1 MAILKPER
9 FVGHVIKE
17 PHPDTSEVLSVSS
30 FLDLVF
36 LKTAFTF
43 HVVLWFGNAP
53 HMQTYLISW
62 KQASKTIFIREAD
75 KSVWT
80 KMYINLNRVCVC
92 VYNKCKVYQRLPVQ
106 EPKIGSRVIRKSWPL
121 LEGHQHAV
129 KKTNTHPV
137 GSLMAAKVSHMSHKG
152 QWMSKIK
159 NKTKWYRGRLE
170 PNPSGTP
177 KQHNTHVGR

>member
-1 MAILKPER
+1 MC
-9 FVGHVIKE
+9 VC
-17 PHPDTSEVLSVSS
+17 
-30 FLDLVF
+30 
-36 LKTAFTF
+36 
-43 HVVLWFGNAP
+43 
-53 HMQTYLISW
+53 
-62 KQASKTIFIREAD
+62 
-75 KSVWT
+75 
-80 KMYINLNRVCVC
+80 VCVC

-159 NKTKWYRGRLE
+159 KKQSDTEADENQTLLAHPNNTTHMWVDRKIEDKDTLTHRGDGSQR
-170 PNPSGTP
+170 
-177 KQHNTHVGR
+177 